1 MKWPFGKR
9 KMNFK
14 GGRLQSS
21 AGVTLLELL
30 VVIAIAAAALAIG
43 VMSTQDMR
51 QGYQMRTASRRV
63 FADMQKVRL
72 KAIKEG
78 KVGSFTFDEA
88 NDSYIYSFAGEP
100 PLQVDLKAFGVNL
113 YNSTDLNFNGN
124 GTAGPVGAGV
134 SLQVLDHCQR
144 VYISSLGTGN
154 VKIKPDACP

>member
-9 KMNFK
+9 KINFK

-21 AGVTLLELL
+21 VGVTLLELL

-78 KVGSFTFDEA
+78 KIT
-88 NDSYIYSFAGEP
+88 
-100 PLQVDLKAFGVNL
+100 
-113 YNSTDLNFNGN
+113 
-124 GTAGPVGAGV
+124 
-134 SLQVLDHCQR
+134 R
-144 VYISSLGTGN
+144 
-154 VKIKPDACP
+154 